1 MPALGTLL
9 LYYTDEQGLK
19 TKSAAETA
27 PCTLCMVGDLGEA
40 TPSSKEQWTNGTT
53 AF

>member
-1 MPALGTLL
+1 MSALGTSF

-27 PCTLCMVGDLGEA
+27 PCTLCMVDDLGEA
-40 TPSSKEQWTNGTT
+40 TASSKEQ
-53 AF
+53 